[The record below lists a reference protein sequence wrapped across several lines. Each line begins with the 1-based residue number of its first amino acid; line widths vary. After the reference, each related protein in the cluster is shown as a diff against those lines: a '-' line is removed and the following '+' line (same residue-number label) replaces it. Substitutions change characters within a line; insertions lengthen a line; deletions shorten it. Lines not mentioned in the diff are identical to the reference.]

1 MQHVKHFNLPHPLS
15 VHLEPEEA
23 LNSSV
28 TVEFSVEEIPSMRDP
43 KVRNTKTTN
52 KQQEDITWSKK
63 SGQTEAPYNPFV
75 LWDVIPRLLNDVIN
89 GAGLKVQ
96 SMDDKKQTSAVGNLP
111 VSSTLHDDP
120 DSGFPVMGAG
130 QQWNETP
137 SVNEGNEP
145 IYAQRDRPTLIF
157 PRITG
162 LENGGESSDELSM
175 SNDPFEKKEWQTVG
189 NIVNPNK
196 PVGTPVI
203 IDNIRTRSSEA
214 LLDAADVVTQ
224 RKWERRPA
232 YRGKLMPAV
241 LNPWAAPENAISKD
255 DRVSTVLSAYTKS
268 VPLQRRREEDPSKK
282 DADAVSV
289 SISETDTGDI
299 EVDLSEAD
307 VNNISGSSEE
317 VISYADVA
325 CGTDGLQRDASQC
338 ILCGSLLHHR
348 HHDQRTHYSKDAPAI
363 AQPSRAMEDA
373 STRTS
378 AAEYTHKARHKS
390 VRRESTAH
398 PVTNDGGQAPR
409 AMTDASTHIPIAE
422 HIQAP
427 KMKTTRKEGTAH
439 HATNN
444 RGQSSRAPVDVSTQA
459 LGAGHTQHSKEKTMR
474 QEVTAYPVA
483 SSPGQLPKA
492 MFAPSHAS
500 TAEHKQHPIE
510 KHARE
515 VITAHPVMTYPSRLS
530 GTTMDA
536 GTSTAAET
544 QNPGMNNSE
553 KPKTFVNDENVAVYP
568 MSRAT
573 SSFFRRS
580 SKANKDDKPNKG
592 DTQCTMQH
600 IVFPRDNCPYSPSL
614 TSLPL
619 DESDIEYII
628 RRAQLAKAVLP
639 ADESLCPVERWQ
651 LRTHHRHSSR
661 SGRSRSSG

>member
-1 MQHVKHFNLPHPLS
+1 MQHVKHCNLPHPLS
-15 VHLEPEEA
+15 IHLEPEEA

-43 KVRNTKTTN
+43 KVSCYENNGCIVFEGYCPIGAQIPFSQCGIRNTKTTN
-52 KQQEDITWSKK
+52 KQQEDITWSQE

-111 VSSTLHDDP
+111 VSSTLPDDTG
-120 DSGFPVMGAG
+120 SGFPVMDAG
-130 QQWNETP
+130 QQWDETP
-137 SVNEGNEP
+137 SMNEGNEP

-189 NIVNPNK
+189 NVVNPNK
-196 PVGTPVI
+196 PVGTPVV

-232 YRGKLMPAV
+232 YQGKLMPAV
-241 LNPWAAPENAISKD
+241 MESWAAPENAISKD
-255 DRVSTVLSAYTKS
+255 DRVSTVLSTYTKS

-282 DADAVSV
+282 DADAMSV
-289 SISETDTGDI
+289 SISGTDTGDI
-299 EVDLSEAD
+299 EVDLSDAD
-307 VNNISGSSEE
+307 LNNISGSSEE

-363 AQPSRAMEDA
+363 
-373 STRTS
+373 
-378 AAEYTHKARHKS
+378 
-390 VRRESTAH
+390 
-398 PVTNDGGQAPR
+398 GQVPR

-427 KMKTTRKEGTAH
+427 KMKNVRKEGTEH

-444 RGQSSRAPVDVSTQA
+444 RGQPSKAPMDVSTQA
-459 LGAGHTQHSKEKTMR
+459 TSAGHTQHSKEKTMR

-492 MFAPSHAS
+492 MFAPTHAS

-515 VITAHPVMTYPSRLS
+515 IITAHPVMTYPS
-530 GTTMDA
+530 
-536 GTSTAAET
+536 E
-544 QNPGMNNSE
+544 
-553 KPKTFVNDENVAVYP
+553 F
-568 MSRAT
+568 
-573 SSFFRRS
+573 SSYEL
-580 SKANKDDKPNKG
+580 
-592 DTQCTMQH
+592 M
-600 IVFPRDNCPYSPSL
+600 
-614 TSLPL
+614 
-619 DESDIEYII
+619 
-628 RRAQLAKAVLP
+628 
-639 ADESLCPVERWQ
+639 
-651 LRTHHRHSSR
+651 
-661 SGRSRSSG
+661 